1 MQPNPEYPPQQS
13 SPYQQYSQPQAQ
25 YPPNYPPE
33 YPSQPQQ
40 QPAPQMPPQYPPQTP
55 PQYQQ
60 QYAQQQ
66 PYPYPPQYQQQ
77 QPYPPQYPPQA
88 PSITVNINQQPPSF
102 LLRVVWYIFIGWW
115 LGGWW
120 LAFGYLC
127 CLTGIGI
134 PLGLVVLNRLP
145 RVLTLRPVN
154 QQTSVTVNGGNVTV
168 NVGGVQQT
176 SFLVRFVY
184 FICLGWWLGGI
195 WASIGY
201 GLCLTV
207 LGLPLGL
214 MMLNRLPAVLTLYKQ

>member
-1 MQPNPEYPPQQS
+1 
-13 SPYQQYSQPQAQ
+13 
-25 YPPNYPPE
+25 
-33 YPSQPQQ
+33 
-40 QPAPQMPPQYPPQTP
+40 
-55 PQYQQ
+55 
-60 QYAQQQ
+60 
-66 PYPYPPQYQQQ
+66 QYQQQ
-77 QPYPPQYPPQA
+77 QPYPPQYQQQYAQQPYPPQYQPQA
-88 PSITVNINQQPPSF
+88 PNITVNINQQPPSF

-154 QQTSVTVNGGNVTV
+154 RQTSVTVNGGNVTV
-168 NVGGVQQT
+168 NIGGVQQVN
-176 SFLVRFVY
+176 FLVRVVY

-195 WASIGY
+195 WAFIGY